1 MLRRMYPGGGC
12 CKQWWGNSSI
22 QKRAG
27 NWARVNFRK
36 DVWDC
41 YYETGWG
48 GGGWNLAKRLSL
60 LRCSCFQILIS
71 NHFQYICQVWV
82 HRTVLTK
89 HLLIWSMMVFMICE
103 MIWAKDTM
111 RKMRQKRYD
120 STAWLVSQG
129 WDTPPEG
136 VRLGDFSHQGPITGS
151 EQLPCARVTA
161 LSQTRLFLER
171 FGANFESY
179 KFHKPVSKTYRPE
192 NYICCLLISVPF
204 WYLILRMC
212 S

>member
-1 MLRRMYPGGGC
+1 M
-12 CKQWWGNSSI
+12 
-22 QKRAG
+22 
-27 NWARVNFRK
+27 
-36 DVWDC
+36 
-41 YYETGWG
+41 
-48 GGGWNLAKRLSL
+48 
-60 LRCSCFQILIS
+60 
-71 NHFQYICQVWV
+71 WV

-120 STAWLVSQG
+120 SSAWIVSG
-129 WDTPPEG
+129 GRDTPPKRGTFGELQPSGAHNRQRAISMRLCHG
-136 VRLGDFSHQGPITGS
+136 VFTYQFIFR
-151 EQLPCARVTA
+151 AV
-161 LSQTRLFLER
+161 

-179 KFHKPVSKTYRPE
+179 KFHKSVSKTYRPK

-212 S
+212 PSTWWRFYFRGKKCHKMCLKINWSVKTP